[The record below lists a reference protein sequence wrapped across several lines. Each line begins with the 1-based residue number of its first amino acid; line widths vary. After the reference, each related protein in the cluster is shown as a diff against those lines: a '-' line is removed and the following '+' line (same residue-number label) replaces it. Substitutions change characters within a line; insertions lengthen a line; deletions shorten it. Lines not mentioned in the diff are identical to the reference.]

1 MFTTRRWWERRGL
14 QVGLLGLAVGSAFI
28 LRQTQGSLL
37 LEVYQGISRPLEILQ
52 AGPTKEEHL
61 YDAKVL
67 ELQTQV
73 VELQNQNQQLKKM
86 LSYSEKPTANVR
98 PIPARVIG
106 RSADNW
112 WQQITLNR
120 GSAASVKEG
129 DIIKAEGGLV
139 GIVDQVSTNTSR
151 VLLISD
157 LKSRVGVNISRT
169 GAQGVLRG
177 AGSVEGI
184 LEFNEKYP
192 NVKVGDVISTS
203 TYSQKYPS
211 GLAIGQ
217 IKSLD
222 LQRSAGSIA
231 QVKLFPPISSL
242 DWVMVYPYTEDQ
254 TAQQKPIDPKSTPS
268 TPNPQKSKSN

>member
-1 MFTTRRWWERRGL
+1 
-14 QVGLLGLAVGSAFI
+14 VGLAIGSAFI

-37 LEVYQGISRPLEILQ
+37 LELYQGISRPLEILQ
-52 AGPTKEEHL
+52 AGPTKEDHL
-61 YDAKVL
+61 RDAKVL

-86 LSYSEKPTANVR
+86 LSYTEKAPANVT

-120 GSAASVKEG
+120 GSAAGVKEG

-139 GIVDQVSTNTSR
+139 GIVDKVSDNTSR

-177 AGSVEGI
+177 GGSVEGI

-203 TYSQKYPS
+203 TYSQKFPS

-231 QVKLFPPISSL
+231 KIKLFPPISSL
-242 DWVMVYPYTEDQ
+242 DWVMVYPHTEEQ
-254 TAQQKPIDPKSTPS
+254 TAQQEPINSNANPKTLDSQKP
-268 TPNPQKSKSN
+268 N